1 MDFRNKYYHMYE
13 QIKPAQGL
21 LQEVLARVQGNEEIQ
36 RPKNQNRGG
45 IWRRGICK
53 TGK

>member
-13 QIKPAQGL
+13 QIKPAQDL
-21 LQEVLARVQGNEEIQ
+21 LQEVLAWVRGNEAAR

-45 IWRRGICK
+45 IWRRGIYK